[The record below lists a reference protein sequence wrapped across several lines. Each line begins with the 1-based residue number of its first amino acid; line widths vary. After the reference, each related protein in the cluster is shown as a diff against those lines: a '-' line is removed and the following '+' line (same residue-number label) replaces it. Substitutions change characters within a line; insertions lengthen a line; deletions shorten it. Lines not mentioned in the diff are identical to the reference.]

1 MKPQKMDEPVSMFV
15 LFARFFSILAKN
27 LEKEFGAKGLEILK
41 QSVIDWGVARG
52 KDIARRAAQRGQKN
66 DLAAYLPNYDMERSE
81 LFGYDTEYGKDEI
94 NQDFDR
100 CVFAKTWMDAGEEKY
115 GRIYCENIDPAI
127 CKGYNEDLECVHDH
141 IMYKDH
147 HCTFCF
153 RMKKKD

>member
-1 MKPQKMDEPVSMFV
+1 MDEPVSMFV

-27 LEKEFGAKGLEILK
+27 LEKEFGEKGLEILK

-66 DLAAYLPNYDMERSE
+66 DLDAYLPNYDMERSE

-100 CVFAKTWMDAGEEKY
+100 CVFAKTWMDAGEDRY
-115 GRIYCENIDPAI
+115 RSH
-127 CKGYNEDLECVHDH
+127 LL
-141 IMYKDH
+141 
-147 HCTFCF
+147 
-153 RMKKKD
+153 

>member
-1 MKPQKMDEPVSMFV
+1 MNRFPCSFCLPV
-15 LFARFFSILAKN
+15 FFHPGKESG
-27 LEKEFGAKGLEILK
+27 KEFGEKGLEILK

-66 DLAAYLPNYDMERSE
+66 DLDAYLPNYDMERSE

-153 RMKKKD
+153 RMKDKK